1 MDGES
6 GICGW
11 VFILRIVDWGLELGF
26 GITIRDW
33 DWGLVSRFGYFSIFK
48 INCVLFMQNSLVF
61 LIVISSS
68 RCDSVT
74 NSVCVFVQLCVC
86 TFVRTCVRVFAL
98 LPSCVCLE

>member
-1 MDGES
+1 MWLGFYIEN
-6 GICGW
+6 C
-11 VFILRIVDWGLELGF
+11 GLELGF
-26 GITIRDW
+26 GITIKDW
-33 DWGLVSRFGYFSIFK
+33 DWRLVSRFGYFSILK
-48 INCVLFMQNSLVF
+48 INYVLFMQNSLVF